1 MDSCVELC
9 WTSKGK
15 QRPLRGNGS
24 PIDSGSSSSRE
35 NWRFLNLQ
43 YVFFCLIRMTRQVN
57 IYIYIFF
64 KINIYIYICVK
75 PVVLT
80 KE

>member
-24 PIDSGSSSSRE
+24 PIDSGSSSSSRE

-43 YVFFCLIRMTRQVN
+43 YVFLLNQDDQTSKH
-57 IYIYIFF
+57 IYIYI
-64 KINIYIYICVK
+64 YIYVK
-75 PVVLT
+75 PVVLA

>member
-24 PIDSGSSSSRE
+24 PIDSGSSSSSRE

-43 YVFFCLIRMTRQVN
+43 YVFLLNQDDQTSKH
-57 IYIYIFF
+57 IYIYIH
-64 KINIYIYICVK
+64 IC
-75 PVVLT
+75 
-80 KE
+80 

>member
-24 PIDSGSSSSRE
+24 PIDSGSSSSSSRE

-57 IYIYIFF
+57 IYIYIH
-64 KINIYIYICVK
+64 IC
-75 PVVLT
+75 
-80 KE
+80 